1 MRKCF
6 SPTHPVPLEADELE
20 QPHDP
25 GREEGDEEVE
35 GADAE
40 ADAAL
45 EVALV
50 VVRRGLPVALVEG
63 VPALAEG
70 LEAGA
75 HLEARLD
82 EGHERLV
89 LAEGEARLQRREEHS
104 TLGVCLVQALFMRFS
119 FRAKRQH
126 VQGIPSGL
134 GT

>member
-1 MRKCF
+1 MEEAHCTMFTTEGNVCPR
-6 SPTHPVPLEADELE
+6 THPVPLETDELE

-25 GREEGDEEVE
+25 RREEGDEEVE

-50 VVRRGLPVALVEG
+50 VVRRGLPVSLVEG

-75 HLEARLD
+75 HLEARLH
-82 EGHERLV
+82 EGHQRLV
-89 LAEGEARLQRREEHS
+89 LAECQARLRQERR
-104 TLGVCLVQALFMRFS
+104 RF
-119 FRAKRQH
+119 QCC
-126 VQGIPSGL
+126 
-134 GT
+134 

>member
-1 MRKCF
+1 METPWRKPIPTTTSITGGNICP
-6 SPTHPVPLEADELE
+6 PTHPVPLEADELE

-35 GADAE
+35 GSDAE

-63 VPALAEG
+63 VPTLAEG

-75 HLEARLD
+75 HLEARLH
-82 EGHERLV
+82 EGHQRLV
-89 LAEGEARLQRREEHS
+89 LAERQARLRHERGGPNVVEI
-104 TLGVCLVQALFMRFS
+104 C
-119 FRAKRQH
+119 
-126 VQGIPSGL
+126 
-134 GT
+134 

>member
-1 MRKCF
+1 METPWRNPFPTTTSKTGQNVCLQL
-6 SPTHPVPLEADELE
+6 THPVPLEADELE

-35 GADAE
+35 GSDAE

-75 HLEARLD
+75 HLEARLH
-82 EGHERLV
+82 EGHQRLV
-89 LAEGEARLQRREEHS
+89 LAERQARLKEEVR
-104 TLGVCLVQALFMRFS
+104 LGIMEQKCQIVEHL
-119 FRAKRQH
+119 
-126 VQGIPSGL
+126 
-134 GT
+134 